1 MNQTG
6 GGCVILLCS
15 SSGVDVKVDVK
26 VDVNADVNMKEG
38 KKSGGEGLLARTV

>member
-15 SSGVDVKVDVK
+15 GSGVDVKA
-26 VDVNADVNMKEG
+26 DVNADVNMKEG

>member
-6 GGCVILLCS
+6 GRYVILFCS
-15 SSGVDVKVDVK
+15 GSG

-38 KKSGGEGLLARTV
+38 KKSGGEGLLARML